1 MPKQELGA
9 EDQFNLALSIVG
21 LVLREGPHDVVELAR
36 YFQVSEAAI
45 KKAVL
50 TIANSEDMTRFETHF
65 YVDEEALDEGEVAL
79 NLGVG
84 RLDTP
89 PKLSG
94 KQAAAIAAGLEYLSG
109 VKPFSQS
116 EELLELRRLFG
127 STAKLSGV
135 SSPSFDATLDKVQ
148 KAIISE
154 LQLEIDYLNQLGE
167 RAVRIVDPLR
177 LDLWQGR
184 YYLRGWCHKNLD
196 LRAFRLDRVV
206 DLKATDAPISDTAR
220 LAELPDDSFGDSETE
235 QIVKL
240 EVEKTATEI
249 FWNFPLVGQA
259 QERDGVVVGE
269 IKVGSF
275 AALARHI
282 AKFGG
287 RAKVI
292 APVEARAAVVN
303 FAKRTLNLE
312 AAEG

>member
-9 EDQFNLALSIVG
+9 EEQFNLALSIVG

-65 YVDEEALDEGEVAL
+65 YVDEEALEDGEVAL

-94 KQAAAIAAGLEYLSG
+94 KQAAAIAAGLEYLSA
-109 VKPFSQS
+109 VKPFSES
-116 EELLELRRLFG
+116 EELSELRRLFG
-127 STAKLSGV
+127 STAKTSQV
-135 SSPSFDATLDKVQ
+135 SSPSVDLSLEAVQ
-148 KAIISE
+148 KAIVSE
-154 LQLEIDYLNQLGE
+154 LQVEIDYLNQLGE
-167 RAVRIVDPLR
+167 RSLRAVDPLR

-184 YYLRGWCHKNLD
+184 YYLRGWCHKNQD
-196 LRAFRLDRVV
+196 LRAFRLDRVIEI
-206 DLKATDAPISDTAR
+206 KATNKSISSSAR
-220 LAELPDDSFGDSETE
+220 NAKLPDDSFGESETE
-235 QIVKL
+235 QVVKL

-249 FWNFPLVGQA
+249 FWNFPLVSQA

-269 IKVGSF
+269 IRVGSF

-287 RAKVI
+287 RARVL
-292 APVEARAAVVN
+292 APVEAKNAVAQ

-312 AAEG
+312 TAED

>member
-9 EDQFNLALSIVG
+9 EEQFNLALSIVG

-65 YVDEEALDEGEVAL
+65 YVDEEALEDGEVAL

-94 KQAAAIAAGLEYLSG
+94 KQAAAIAAGLEYLSA
-109 VKPFSQS
+109 VKPFSES
-116 EELLELRRLFG
+116 EELSELRRLFG
-127 STAKLSGV
+127 STAKTSQV
-135 SSPSFDATLDKVQ
+135 SSPSVDLTLDAVQ
-148 KAIISE
+148 KAIVSE
-154 LQLEIDYLNQLGE
+154 LQVEIDYLNQLGE
-167 RAVRIVDPLR
+167 RSLRAVDPLR

-184 YYLRGWCHKNLD
+184 YYLRGWCHKNQD
-196 LRAFRLDRVV
+196 LRAFRLDRVIEI
-206 DLKATDAPISDTAR
+206 KATNKSISSNAR
-220 LAELPDDSFGDSETE
+220 NAKLPDDSFGESETE
-235 QIVKL
+235 QVVKL

-249 FWNFPLVGQA
+249 FWNFPLVSQA

-269 IKVGSF
+269 IRVGSF

-287 RAKVI
+287 RARVL
-292 APVEARAAVVN
+292 APVEAKNAVAQ

-312 AAEG
+312 TAED

>member
-9 EDQFNLALSIVG
+9 EEQFNLALSIVG

-65 YVDEEALDEGEVAL
+65 YVDEEALEDGEVAL

-94 KQAAAIAAGLEYLSG
+94 KQAAAIAAGLEYLSA
-109 VKPFSQS
+109 VKPFSES
-116 EELLELRRLFG
+116 EELSELRRLFG
-127 STAKLSGV
+127 STAKTSQV
-135 SSPSFDATLDKVQ
+135 SSPSVDLSLDAVQ
-148 KAIISE
+148 KAIVSE
-154 LQLEIDYLNQLGE
+154 LQVEIDYLNQLGE
-167 RAVRIVDPLR
+167 RSLRAVDPLR

-184 YYLRGWCHKNLD
+184 YYLRGWCHKNQD
-196 LRAFRLDRVV
+196 LRAFRLDRVIEI
-206 DLKATDAPISDTAR
+206 KATNKSISSNAR
-220 LAELPDDSFGDSETE
+220 NAKLPDDSFGESETE
-235 QIVKL
+235 QVVKL

-249 FWNFPLVGQA
+249 FWNFPLVSQA

-269 IKVGSF
+269 IRVGSF

-287 RAKVI
+287 RARVL
-292 APVEARAAVVN
+292 APVEAKNAVAQ

-312 AAEG
+312 TAED

>member
-9 EDQFNLALSIVG
+9 EEQFNLALSIVG

-36 YFQVSEAAI
+36 YFQVSEGAI

-65 YVDEEALDEGEVAL
+65 YVDEEALEDGEVAL

-89 PKLSG
+89 PRLSG

-109 VKPFSQS
+109 VKPFSES
-116 EELLELRRLFG
+116 EELAQLRTLFG
-127 STAKLSGV
+127 STAKV
-135 SSPSFDATLDKVQ
+135 SRVGSPLVDKTLDAVQ
-148 KAIISE
+148 QAIISE
-154 LQLEIDYLNQLGE
+154 LQVEIDYLNQLGE
-167 RAVRIVDPLR
+167 RAVRAVDPLR

-184 YYLRGWCHKNLD
+184 YYLRGWCHKNQD
-196 LRAFRLDRVV
+196 LRAFRLDRVIE
-206 DLKATDAPISDTAR
+206 LKATNTPISTSAR
-220 LAELPDDSFGDSETE
+220 NAELPDDSFGDSATE
-235 QIVKL
+235 QVVKL
-240 EVEKTATEI
+240 AVEKTATEI
-249 FWNFPLVGQA
+249 FWNFPLVSQA
-259 QERDGVVVGE
+259 QERDGRVIGE

-292 APVEARAAVVN
+292 APEEARAAVAH
-303 FAKRTLNLE
+303 FARRTLNLE
-312 AAEG
+312 VAEG

>member
-9 EDQFNLALSIVG
+9 EEQFNLALSIVG

-65 YVDEEALDEGEVAL
+65 YVDEEALEDGEVAL

-94 KQAAAIAAGLEYLSG
+94 KQAAAIAAGLEYLSA
-109 VKPFSQS
+109 VKPFSES
-116 EELLELRRLFG
+116 EELSELRRLFG
-127 STAKLSGV
+127 STAKTSQV
-135 SSPSFDATLDKVQ
+135 SSPSVDLSLEAVQ
-148 KAIISE
+148 KAIVSE
-154 LQLEIDYLNQLGE
+154 LQVEIDYLNQLGE
-167 RAVRIVDPLR
+167 RSLRAVDPLR

-184 YYLRGWCHKNLD
+184 YYLRGWCHKNQD
-196 LRAFRLDRVV
+196 LRAFRLDRVIEI
-206 DLKATDAPISDTAR
+206 KATNKSISSSAR
-220 LAELPDDSFGDSETE
+220 NAKLPDDSFGESETE
-235 QIVKL
+235 QVVKL

-249 FWNFPLVGQA
+249 FWNFPLVSQA

-269 IKVGSF
+269 IRVGSF

-287 RAKVI
+287 RARVLV
-292 APVEARAAVVN
+292 PVEAKNAVAQ

-312 AAEG
+312 TAED